1 MATLLTGLTTLLGL
15 GGSAGVAGAAA
26 AGTVAV
32 PGMAGALTLTPAVA
46 STGISLAGIL
56 QGTASVL
63 GLVSA
68 ISAGQAEGEALD
80 LQAADADRE
89 QSLET
94 LQDIERRG
102 SIKRA
107 MVDALGAQDVAYAAS
122 GTDLSFGTARQARTD
137 AFREA
142 DLALTTSAGTTMT
155 RLSRLSERAANYRS
169 AAKRARIG
177 GFVSGLTGF
186 ASNLAGIV
194 QRG

>member
-15 GGSAGVAGAAA
+15 GGGAAA
-26 AGTVAV
+26 TAATVAV
-32 PGMAGALTLTPAVA
+32 PGIAGAATLVPAAA

-68 ISAGQAEGEALD
+68 ISAGAAEGEALE
-80 LQAADADRE
+80 LQAKDAERE
-89 QSLET
+89 QNLET

-102 SIKRA
+102 SIKQA

-122 GTDLSFGTARQARTD
+122 GLDLTFGTARQARSD

-142 DLALTTSAGTTMT
+142 DLALTSSAGTTTT
-155 RLSRLSERAANYRS
+155 RLSRLAERAANYRS

-177 GFVSGLTGF
+177 GFISGLGGF
-186 ASNLAGIV
+186 ASNIAGIV

>member
-15 GGSAGVAGAAA
+15 GGGAAAGAA
-26 AGTVAV
+26 TVAV
-32 PGMAGALTLTPAVA
+32 PGIAGAATLVPAAA

-80 LQAADADRE
+80 LQAADAERE
-89 QSLET
+89 QNLET

-122 GTDLSFGTARQARTD
+122 GTDLTFGTARQARTD

-142 DLALTTSAGTTMT
+142 DLGLTTSAGTTMT